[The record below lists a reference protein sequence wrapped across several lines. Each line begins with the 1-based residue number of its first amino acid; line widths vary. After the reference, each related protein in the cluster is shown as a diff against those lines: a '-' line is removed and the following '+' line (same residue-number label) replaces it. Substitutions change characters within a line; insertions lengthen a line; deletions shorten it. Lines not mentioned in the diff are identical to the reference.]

1 MLDFF
6 LLCLQLKSG
15 LRNVF
20 GKVSM
25 KNTLRQYTMDEYKQH
40 NTLSSGRLNICNM
53 AGLVSGSAF
62 VVIVVVAVGDVGVIF
77 LWVNPDAICI
87 SARMFVCLLFYN
99 LFWCFCCCSARE
111 SWTSFPSIYTDVWPA
126 IGFALLT
133 QVCFCYCI
141 KRLEMEPE
149 LRFRAAI
156 WVGWPTDRPTELGAW
171 VLFRDPCVV
180 WGVQVCFCSSTPS
193 VYINEITFKNCS
205 YLFSVINVMK
215 ISFQVLFE

>member
-62 VVIVVVAVGDVGVIF
+62 VVIVVVAVGVIF

-99 LFWCFCCCSARE
+99 LF
-111 SWTSFPSIYTDVWPA
+111 
-126 IGFALLT
+126 
-133 QVCFCYCI
+133 
-141 KRLEMEPE
+141 
-149 LRFRAAI
+149 
-156 WVGWPTDRPTELGAW
+156 
-171 VLFRDPCVV
+171 
-180 WGVQVCFCSSTPS
+180 
-193 VYINEITFKNCS
+193 
-205 YLFSVINVMK
+205 
-215 ISFQVLFE
+215 